1 MAHEILRIFE
11 NIEKS
16 ELKSAQ
22 DGHLY
27 GVLKDYNYSLGLSV
41 CFRQWSDD
49 THCRFLHG
57 YALKISLDFVAKD
70 LDDRNWVVP
79 FGGLK
84 EIKSHLVAYFDHK
97 TLIAQNDPEIENFK
111 IMHNAQMID
120 MIIVPAIGIE
130 IFARLIYSQTQNW
143 LNENGFNG
151 RVALRK
157 VVVREHDGNGAY
169 YENLNINL

>member
-1 MAHEILRIFE
+1 MAHEIKQIYD
-11 NIEKS
+11 NISLE
-16 ELKSAQ
+16 ELKSSQ
-22 DGHLY
+22 DGHHY

-57 YALKISLDFVAKD
+57 YALKISLDFIAKE

-84 EIKSHLVAYFDHK
+84 DVKEYLVSIFDHK
-97 TLIAQNDPEIENFK
+97 TLIAKNDPEIENFK
-111 IMHNAQMID
+111 KMHNAQMID

-130 IFARLIYSQTQNW
+130 IFARLIFNHVNDW
-143 LNENGFNG
+143 LVKNNFDK
-151 RVALRK
+151 RVLLKK
-157 VVVREHDGNGAY
+157 VIVREHDGNGAY
-169 YENLNINL
+169 YENLNKSF